1 MEILKKPLAIEPTD
15 VIAAPESRVAWYAR
29 QENNNMKIVK
39 SLLAGLPLMALA
51 IDAHAYVSSHEA
63 ARLGTSLTW
72 VGAEKAGNA
81 DGSIPPYNGG
91 LTTAPSS
98 FKTGDSMRPDP
109 FADEKPLLVIN
120 GKNVDSYKGLLT
132 ATTVALARRYPGFRI
147 DVYPT
152 HRTASLPQAILDNSR
167 RNATNARS
175 INGGIAIDNV
185 MPGVPFP
192 IPQSGAEAMWNFL
205 LRYQGVN
212 IHSKYDSWSVDT
224 AGVPS
229 LAVTGEAYV
238 SFPIYENLSKP
249 FSSSDIYYQLRLSY
263 TGPARRAGESI
274 MLKNATNATEFP
286 GRAWQYM
293 PAQRRVKQI
302 SILAYDT
309 PNPGTARALELYD
322 WTLVGKQEMIVP
334 YNTYK
339 LTYARNAK
347 SLTTPNFIAPDFVR
361 WEKHR
366 VYVVEGNLKPGA
378 THIYQKRRFYLD
390 EDTWA
395 AVASDQYDTSGQ
407 LYRGSFAF
415 FSQSYDQQV
424 PDATPFMTYD
434 LSRGT
439 YNINGVVGPH
449 GGIRY
454 IEPLSTAQWVPE
466 SMAGSGIR

>member
-1 MEILKKPLAIEPTD
+1 
-15 VIAAPESRVAWYAR
+15 
-29 QENNNMKIVK
+29 MKLVK
-39 SLLAGLPLMALA
+39 SLLAAIPLMGLV
-51 IDAHAYVSSHEA
+51 IDAHAYVSSQEA
-63 ARLGTSLTW
+63 ARLGTSLTG
-72 VGAEKAGNA
+72 VGAEQAGNA
-81 DGSIPPYNGG
+81 DGSIPPYSGG
-91 LTTAPSS
+91 LTTAPAS
-98 FKTGDSMRPDP
+98 FKAGDSMRPDP
-109 FADEKPLLVIN
+109 FAHEKPLLVIN
-120 GKNVDSYKGLLT
+120 GKNVDAYKGMLT
-132 ATTVALARRYPGFRI
+132 ATTVALAKRYPGFRV

-152 HRTASLPQAILDNSR
+152 HRTASLPQAVLDNSR
-167 RNATNARS
+167 KNATNARS
-175 INGGIAIDNV
+175 LDGGTAIDNV

-238 SFPIYENLSKP
+238 SFPIYENMSKP
-249 FSSSDIYYQLRLSY
+249 FSSLDIYYQLKLSY

-309 PNPGTARALELYD
+309 HNPGTARALELYD
-322 WTLVGKQEMIVP
+322 WTLVGKREMIVP

-339 LTYARNAK
+339 LTYAREAK
-347 SLTTPNFIAPDFVR
+347 SLTTPNFIAPDYVR

-378 THIYQKRRFYLD
+378 KHIYQKRRFYLD

-395 AVASDQYDTSGQ
+395 AVASDQYDTDGQ

-454 IEPLSTAQWVPE
+454 IEPLSTAQWAPE
-466 SMAGSGIR
+466 SMAVSGIR

>member
-1 MEILKKPLAIEPTD
+1 MEVQTLAIAPTD
-15 VIAAPESRVAWYAR
+15 VTVASESRVAWSAW
-29 QENNNMKIVK
+29 QENNKMKLVK
-39 SLLAGLPLMALA
+39 SLLAAIPLMGLV
-51 IDAHAYVSSHEA
+51 IDAHAYVSSQEA
-63 ARLGTSLTW
+63 ARLGTSLTG
-72 VGAEKAGNA
+72 VGAEQAGNA
-81 DGSIPPYNGG
+81 DGSIPPYSGG

-98 FKTGDSMRPDP
+98 FKAGDSMRPDP
-109 FADEKPLLVIN
+109 FAHEKPLLVIN
-120 GKNVDSYKGLLT
+120 GKNVDAYTSMLT
-132 ATTVALARRYPGFRI
+132 ATTVALAKRYPGFRV

-152 HRTASLPQAILDNSR
+152 HRTASLPQAVLDNSR
-167 RNATNARS
+167 KNATNARS
-175 INGGIAIDNV
+175 LEGGTAIDNV

-212 IHSKYDSWSVDT
+212 IHSKYDSWTVDT

-238 SFPIYENLSKP
+238 SFPIYENMSKP
-249 FSSSDIYYQLRLSY
+249 FSSSDIYYQLKLSY

-322 WTLVGKQEMIVP
+322 WTLVGKREMIVP

-339 LTYARNAK
+339 LTYAREAK
-347 SLTTPNFIAPDFVR
+347 SLTTPNFIAPDYVR

-378 THIYQKRRFYLD
+378 KHIYQKRRFYLD

-395 AVASDQYDTSGQ
+395 AVASDQYDTDGQ

-454 IEPLSTAQWVPE
+454 IEPLSTAQWAPE
-466 SMAGSGIR
+466 SMAVSGIR

>member
-1 MEILKKPLAIEPTD
+1 MKFVKGFLATPL
-15 VIAAPESRVAWYAR
+15 
-29 QENNNMKIVK
+29 
-39 SLLAGLPLMALA
+39 LMALA
-51 IDAHAYVSSHEA
+51 IDAQAYVSSQEA
-63 ARLGTSLTW
+63 AQLGTSLTL

-81 DGSIPPYNGG
+81 DGSIPPYSGG
-91 LTTAPSS
+91 LITAPAG
-98 FKTGDSMRPDP
+98 FKIGDSMRPDP
-109 FADEKPLLVIN
+109 HAHEKPLLAIT
-120 GKNVDSYKGLLT
+120 GKNVDQYKGMLT
-132 ATTVALARRYPGFRI
+132 ATTVELARRYPDYRI

-152 HRTASLPQAILDNSR
+152 HRTASLPQAVLDNSR
-167 RNATNARS
+167 KNATAATS
-175 INGGIAIDNV
+175 LNGGIAFDNV
-185 MPGVPFP
+185 LPGVPFP
-192 IPQSGAEAMWNFL
+192 IPKSGAEAMWNFL

-212 IHSKYDSWSVDT
+212 IRSKYDSWSVDS
-224 AGVPS
+224 AGVAS
-229 LAVTGEAYV
+229 LAVTGEAFV

-249 FSSSDIYYQLRLSY
+249 ISNSDLYYQLKLSY

-274 MLKNATNATEFP
+274 MLKNATNPLQRP

-322 WTLVGKQEMIVP
+322 WTLVGKQEMIMP

-339 LTYARNAK
+339 LTYAREAK

-366 VYVVEGNLKPGA
+366 VFVVEGNLKPGA
-378 THIYQKRRFYLD
+378 NHIYKKRRFYLD

-395 AVASDQYDTSGQ
+395 ALASDQYDMSGE

-415 FSQSYDQQV
+415 LSQSYDQQV

-434 LSRGT
+434 LSRRT

-454 IEPLSTAQWVPE
+454 TEALSTAQWVPE
-466 SMAGSGIR
+466 SMAGAGVR

>member
-1 MEILKKPLAIEPTD
+1 MIF
-15 VIAAPESRVAWYAR
+15 
-29 QENNNMKIVK
+29 VK
-39 SLLAGLPLMALA
+39 SLLAASLIMTLA
-51 IDAHAYVSSHEA
+51 IDAQASVSSQDA
-63 ARLGTSLTW
+63 ARLGTSLTL

-81 DGSIPPYNGG
+81 DGSIPAYNGG
-91 LTTAPSS
+91 LTTAPAS

-109 FADEKPLLVIN
+109 FASEKPLLVIN
-120 GKNVDSYKGLLT
+120 GKNVDQYKGMLT
-132 ATTVALARRYPGFRI
+132 ATTAELAKRFPSYRI

-152 HRTASLPQAILDNSR
+152 HRTAALPQAVLNNSR
-167 RNATNARS
+167 KNATAAKS
-175 INGGIAIDNV
+175 LEGGLAIDNAL
-185 MPGVPFP
+185 PGVPFP

-212 IHSKYDSWSVDT
+212 INSKYDSWSVDS

-229 LAVTGEAYV
+229 LAVTGEAFI

-249 FSSSDIYYQLRLSY
+249 INNSDIYYQMKLSY

-274 MLKNATNATEFP
+274 MLKDAANPVQQP
-286 GRAWQYM
+286 GRAWQYL
-293 PAQRRVKQI
+293 PGQRRVKQI

-309 PNPGTARALELYD
+309 PNPGTAHALELYD

-339 LTYARNAK
+339 LTYVRDPK
-347 SLTTPNFIAPDFVR
+347 SLTTPNHIAPDFVR

-366 VYVVEGNLKPGA
+366 VWVVEGNLKAGA
-378 THIYQKRRFYLD
+378 QHIYQKRRFYLD
-390 EDTWA
+390 EDSWA
-395 AVASDQYDTSGQ
+395 ALASDQYDASGQ

-415 FSQSYDQQV
+415 LSQSYDQQV

-434 LSRGT
+434 LARGS

-449 GGIRY
+449 GGIKY
-454 IEPLSTAQWVPE
+454 IEPLSMAQWSPE
-466 SMAGSGIR
+466 SMAGAGIR

>member
-1 MEILKKPLAIEPTD
+1 
-15 VIAAPESRVAWYAR
+15 
-29 QENNNMKIVK
+29 MKFVK
-39 SLLAGLPLMALA
+39 SFLAASLIMALA
-51 IDAHAYVSSHEA
+51 IDAQALVSSQEA
-63 ARLGTSLTW
+63 AELGNRLTL

-81 DGSIPPYNGG
+81 DGSIPPYSGG
-91 LTTAPSS
+91 LTTAPAS

-109 FADEKPLLVIN
+109 YAHEKPLLVIN
-120 GKNVDSYKGLLT
+120 GKNVDQYKGLLT
-132 ATTVALARRYPGFRI
+132 ATTVELARRYPGYRI
-147 DVYPT
+147 DVYQT
-152 HRTASLPQAILDNSR
+152 HRTAALPQAVLENSR
-167 RNATNARS
+167 KNATAARS
-175 INGGIAIDNV
+175 LDDGIAFDNV
-185 MPGVPFP
+185 LPGVPFP

-212 IHSKYDSWSVDT
+212 IHSKYDSWSVDS

-229 LAVTGEAYV
+229 LVVTGAAYA
-238 SFPIYENLSKP
+238 SFPIYENMSKP
-249 FSSSDIYYQLRLSY
+249 INNSDLYYQLKLSY

-274 MLKNATNATEFP
+274 MLKNATNPLQRP

-339 LTYARNAK
+339 LTYARDAA
-347 SLTTPNFIAPDFVR
+347 SLTTPNYISPDFVR

-378 THIYQKRRFYLD
+378 KHIYQKRRFYLD

-395 AVASDQYDTSGQ
+395 ALASDQYGMSGE

-415 FSQSYDQQV
+415 LSQSYDQQV

-434 LSRGT
+434 LSRGS

-466 SMAGSGIR
+466 SMAGAGIR